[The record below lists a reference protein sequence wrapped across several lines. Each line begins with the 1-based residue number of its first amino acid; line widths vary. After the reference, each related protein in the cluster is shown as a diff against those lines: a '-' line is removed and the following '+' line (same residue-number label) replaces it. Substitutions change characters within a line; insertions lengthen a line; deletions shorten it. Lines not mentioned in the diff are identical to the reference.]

1 MFNYVVV
8 GGRHVRG
15 FTHEN
20 ESVMKYHFLITIE
33 LNFFFGKTFYEGW
46 FDWGGHLLK
55 SNGGVQR

>member
-1 MFNYVVV
+1 V
-8 GGRHVRG
+8 GDALGALPVR
-15 FTHEN
+15 TR
-20 ESVMKYHFLITIE
+20 SVMKYHFLITIE

>member
-1 MFNYVVV
+1 
-8 GGRHVRG
+8 
-15 FTHEN
+15 
-20 ESVMKYHFLITIE
+20 MKYHFLITIE